1 MTNEEMTGTDQ
12 READTKI
19 LRTKQCSNE
28 AVKAG
33 AKAAAIACV
42 ASAIPT
48 LLGARAIPWARANL
62 NHAAQAL
69 IISTISGSAYFIVAD
84 KTILKSARRNSF
96 HEQMGNQAAEYWPF

>member
-1 MTNEEMTGTDQ
+1 MASPNQ
-12 READTKI
+12 EADMKN
-19 LRTKQCSNE
+19 LRAKQCSKE

-48 LLGARAIPWARANL
+48 LLGARAIPWARANF

-69 IISTISGSAYFIVAD
+69 IISTTSGSAYFIVAD
-84 KTILKSARRNSF
+84 KAVLKSARRNSF
-96 HEQMGNQAAEYWPF
+96 REQMENQGEYCPF

>member
-1 MTNEEMTGTDQ
+1 MTSPDQ
-12 READTKI
+12 RQDDLKI
-19 LRTKQCSNE
+19 LRAKQCSNE

-33 AKAAAIACV
+33 VKAAAIACV

-69 IISTISGSAYFIVAD
+69 IISTITGSAYFIVAD
-84 KTILKSARRNSF
+84 KTILNSARRNSF
-96 HEQMGNQAAEYWPF
+96 REQMENQGEYWPF

>member
-1 MTNEEMTGTDQ
+1 MASPNQQDDM
-12 READTKI
+12 KI
-19 LRTKQCSNE
+19 LRAKQCSKE

-48 LLGARAIPWARANL
+48 MLGARAIPWARANL

-84 KTILKSARRNSF
+84 KTILKAARRNSF
-96 HEQMGNQAAEYWPF
+96 REQMENHAEYCPF

>member
-1 MTNEEMTGTDQ
+1 MVSPNQ
-12 READTKI
+12 EADMKN
-19 LRTKQCSNE
+19 LRAEQCSNE
-28 AVKAG
+28 AVRAG

-69 IISTISGSAYFIVAD
+69 IISTLSGSAYFIVAD
-84 KTILKSARRNSF
+84 RTILESARRNSF
-96 HEQMGNQAAEYWPF
+96 REQMENHADYWPF